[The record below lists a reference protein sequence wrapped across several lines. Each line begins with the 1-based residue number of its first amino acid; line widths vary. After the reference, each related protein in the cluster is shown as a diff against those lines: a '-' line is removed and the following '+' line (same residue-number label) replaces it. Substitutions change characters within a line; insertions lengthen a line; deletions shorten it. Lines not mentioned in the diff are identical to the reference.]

1 MPVSSRFESIFA
13 RSSPIVRRVIRRP
26 QVILALLTALNLLNY
41 LDRYVLSVVLPSAQA
56 ELGFS
61 KLVGGAMA
69 TVFLVGYFLTSPFF
83 GTMADRARQGQRKK
97 LIALGIA
104 VWSLATVASGLAA
117 GTWSLVAARAF
128 VGVGEAS
135 YATIA
140 PTIIDDLAPPLKK
153 GRWLSIFYIAVPVG
167 SALGYIV
174 GGKVLS
180 VTHDWRMA
188 FYVAG
193 VPGLVL
199 ALVCL
204 LIAEPPRQQPHHR
217 PAILDSARELLDIPT
232 YRLTLFGYCAFTF
245 ALGGFAYW
253 APTYLTLQYGL
264 ETGAAGQIFGTVT
277 VVGGAIGTLVGGWL
291 ADWWTRGKSDD
302 PSVVRACLRVCAWG
316 AGLGAP
322 LALAAI
328 LAPTGTAFFWILV
341 PCEIALFLGSGPVN
355 AAVLRSVP
363 VGLRASAMALSI
375 FAIHALGDLWSPP
388 LIGLVADHAPMAW
401 AMLAGP
407 AVFALSALIWWRG
420 VASVR
425 LT

>member
-1 MPVSSRFESIFA
+1 
-13 RSSPIVRRVIRRP
+13 VIRRP
-26 QVILALLTALNLLNY
+26 QVILTLLTALNLLNY
-41 LDRYVLSVVLPSAQA
+41 LDRYVLSAVLPSAQE

-61 KLVGGAMA
+61 NFIGGSLA
-69 TVFLVGYFLTSPFF
+69 TVFLLGYFVTSPYF
-83 GTMADRARQGQRKK
+83 GTMADRARQGGRKR
-97 LIALGIA
+97 LIALGIF
-104 VWSLATVASGLAA
+104 VWSLATVASGIAR
-117 GTWSLVAARAF
+117 GTASLVAARAF

-140 PTIIDDLAPPLKK
+140 PTIIDDLAPPLRK
-153 GRWLSIFYIAVPVG
+153 GRWLAIFYLAVPVG
-167 SALGYIV
+167 SALGYLV
-174 GGKVLS
+174 GGKVLAA
-180 VTHDWRMA
+180 TNDWRMA

-204 LIAEPPRQQPHHR
+204 LIAEPQRHITHSR
-217 PAILDSARELLDIPT
+217 PAILDSARELLGIRT
-232 YRLTLFGYCAFTF
+232 YRLMLFGYCAYAF
-245 ALGGFAYW
+245 AIGGFAYW
-253 APTYLTLQYGL
+253 APKYLHVQYGL
-264 ETGAAGQIFGTVT
+264 ETGSASQVFGGVT
-277 VVGGAIGTLVGGWL
+277 VVGGAIGTLLGGWL
-291 ADWWTRGKSDD
+291 ADRWTGGRSDD
-302 PSVVRACLRVCAWG
+302 PSVVRASLRVCAWS

-328 LAPTGTAFFWILV
+328 LAPTGKTFFVMLL
-341 PCEIALFLGSGPVN
+341 PCEIALFLSSGPVN

-375 FAIHALGDLWSPP
+375 FAIHAAGDLWSPP

-407 AVFALSALIWWRG
+407 AVFALGALFWWRA

>member
-1 MPVSSRFESIFA
+1 M
-13 RSSPIVRRVIRRP
+13 
-26 QVILALLTALNLLNY
+26 ILALLTALNLLNY
-41 LDRYVLSVVLPSAQA
+41 LDRYVMSVVLPSAQE

-61 KLVGGAMA
+61 KLVGGWMA
-69 TVFLVGYFLTSPFF
+69 TVFLLGYFLTSPFF
-83 GTMADRARQGQRKK
+83 GSVADRARQGGRKK

-104 VWSLATVASGLAA
+104 VWSLATVASGLAP
-117 GTWSLVAARAF
+117 GTWSLMGARAF

-140 PTIIDDLAPPLKK
+140 PTIIDDLAPPQRK
-153 GRWLSIFYIAVPVG
+153 GRWLAIFYSAIPVG
-167 SALGYIV
+167 SALGYVV

-199 ALVCL
+199 ALVSL
-204 LIAEPPRQQPHHR
+204 WIAEPPRQAVHHR
-217 PAILDSARELLDIPT
+217 PAILDSARELLDIRP
-232 YRLTLFGYCAFTF
+232 YRLMLFGYCAYAF
-245 ALGGFAYW
+245 AIGGFGYW
-253 APTYLTLQYGL
+253 APTYLHVQYGL
-264 ETGAAGQIFGTVT
+264 ETGGAGQVFGTLT
-277 VVGGAIGTLVGGWL
+277 LVGGAIGTLFGGWL
-291 ADWWTRGKSDD
+291 GDRWSGGRTDD
-302 PSVVRACLRVCAWG
+302 PSVVRASLRVCAWS

-328 LAPTGTAFFWILV
+328 LAPTGTAFYALV
-341 PCEIALFLGSGPVN
+341 FPCEIALFLSSGPVN

-407 AVFALSALIWWRG
+407 AVFALAAFFWWRA
-420 VASVR
+420 VTSVR

>member
-1 MPVSSRFESIFA
+1 MVG
-13 RSSPIVRRVIRRP
+13 RVIRRP

-41 LDRYVLSVVLPSAQA
+41 LDRYVLSVVLPSAQE

-61 KLVGGAMA
+61 NFVGGSLA

-83 GTMADRARQGQRKK
+83 GTMSDRARRGGRKR

-104 VWSLATVASGLAA
+104 VWSAATVASGLVH
-117 GTWSLVAARAF
+117 GTASLVAARAF

-140 PTIIDDLAPPLKK
+140 PTIIDDLAPPLRK
-153 GRWLSIFYIAVPVG
+153 GRWLAIFYSAIPVG

-193 VPGLVL
+193 FPGLVL
-199 ALVCL
+199 ALICL
-204 LIAEPPRQQPHHR
+204 LIVEPERHVSPSR
-217 PAILDSARELLDIPT
+217 PAILDSARELLAIRT
-232 YRLTLFGYCAFTF
+232 YRLMLFGYCAYAF
-245 ALGGFAYW
+245 AMGGFAYW
-253 APTYLTLQYGL
+253 APKYLHLQYGL
-264 ETGAAGQIFGTVT
+264 EAGSAGQVFGTLT
-277 VVGGAIGTLVGGWL
+277 VVGGAIGTFVGGWL
-291 ADWWTRGKSDD
+291 GDRWSGGRSDD
-302 PSVVRACLRVCAWG
+302 PSIVRASLRVCAWS

-322 LALAAI
+322 LGLAAI
-328 LAPTGTAFFWILV
+328 LAPTGNAFYALLV
-341 PCEIALFLGSGPVN
+341 PCEIALFLSSGPVN

-363 VGLRASAMALSI
+363 AGLRASAMALSI
-375 FAIHALGDLWSPP
+375 FAIHAAGDLWSPP

-407 AVFALSALIWWRG
+407 AVFALGAFFWWRA

>member
-1 MPVSSRFESIFA
+1 M
-13 RSSPIVRRVIRRP
+13 
-26 QVILALLTALNLLNY
+26 ILALLTALNLLNY
-41 LDRYVLSVVLPSAQA
+41 LDRYVLSVVLPAAQE

-61 KLVGGAMA
+61 NFIGGSLA

-83 GTMADRARQGQRKK
+83 GTMGDRARRGGRKK

-104 VWSLATVASGLAA
+104 VWSAATVASGLAT
-117 GTWSLVAARAF
+117 GTGSLVAARAF

-140 PTIIDDLAPPLKK
+140 PTIIDDLAPPLRK
-153 GRWLSIFYIAVPVG
+153 GRWLAIFYSAIPVG

-174 GGKVLS
+174 GGQVLAS
-180 VTHDWRMA
+180 THDWRMA

-193 VPGLVL
+193 FPGLVL

-204 LIAEPPRQQPHHR
+204 FIVEPERQAAHHR
-217 PAILDSARELLDIPT
+217 PAILDSARELLAIRT
-232 YRLTLFGYCAFTF
+232 YRLMLFGYCAYTF
-245 ALGGFAYW
+245 AMGGFAYW
-253 APTYLTLQYGL
+253 APKYLHLQYGL
-264 ETGAAGQIFGTVT
+264 ETGGAGKTFGMLT
-277 VVGGAIGTLVGGWL
+277 VVGGAIGTLVGGLL
-291 ADWWTRGKSDD
+291 ADRWSGGRSDD
-302 PSVVRACLRVCAWG
+302 PSVVRASLRVCAWS

-328 LAPTGTAFFWILV
+328 LAPSGATFFALLV
-341 PCEIALFLGSGPVN
+341 PCEIALFLSSGPVN

-363 VGLRASAMALSI
+363 EGLRASAMALSI
-375 FAIHALGDLWSPP
+375 FAIHLFGDLWSPP

-407 AVFALSALIWWRG
+407 AVFALGAVFWWRA
-420 VASVR
+420 VRSVR

>member
-1 MPVSSRFESIFA
+1 
-13 RSSPIVRRVIRRP
+13 VIRRP
-26 QVILALLTALNLLNY
+26 QLILALLTALNLLNY
-41 LDRYVLSVVLPSAQA
+41 LDRYVLSVVLPSAQE

-61 KLVGGAMA
+61 NFVGGSLA
-69 TVFLVGYFLTSPFF
+69 TVFLLGYFVTSPYF
-83 GTMADRARQGQRKK
+83 GTMADRARQGGRKR

-104 VWSLATVASGLAA
+104 VWSLATVASGMAHGTAA
-117 GTWSLVAARAF
+117 LIAARAF

-140 PTIIDDLAPPLKK
+140 PTIIDDLAPPLRK
-153 GRWLSIFYIAVPVG
+153 GRWLAIFYSAVPIG
-167 SALGYIV
+167 SALGYVV
-174 GGKVLS
+174 GGKVLA

-193 VPGLVL
+193 LPGIVL
-199 ALVCL
+199 AAVCL
-204 LIAEPPRQQPHHR
+204 LIVEPPRQMAHTP
-217 PAILDSARELLDIPT
+217 PAILDSARELLGIRT
-232 YRLTLFGYCAFTF
+232 YRLTLFGYCAYTF
-245 ALGGFAYW
+245 AMGGFAYW
-253 APTYLTLQYGL
+253 APKYLHVQYGL
-264 ETGAAGQIFGTVT
+264 ETGGAGQIFGGLT
-277 VVGGAIGTLVGGWL
+277 VVGGAIGTLVGGALCDRWI
-291 ADWWTRGKSDD
+291 AGRSDD
-302 PSVVRACLRVCAWG
+302 PSVVRASLRVCAWS

-328 LAPTGTAFFWILV
+328 LAPTGTTFFVMLL
-341 PCEIALFLGSGPVN
+341 PAEIALFLSSGPVN

-407 AVFALSALIWWRG
+407 AVFALGALFWWRG

>member
-1 MPVSSRFESIFA
+1 M
-13 RSSPIVRRVIRRP
+13 
-26 QVILALLTALNLLNY
+26 ILALLTALNLLNY
-41 LDRYVLSVVLPSAQA
+41 LDRYVLSVVLPSAQE

-61 KLVGGAMA
+61 NLVGGFLA
-69 TVFLVGYFLTSPFF
+69 TVFLLGYFFTSPIF
-83 GTMADRARQGQRKK
+83 GTMADRAHQGGRKK
-97 LIALGIA
+97 LIAIGIA
-104 VWSLATVASGLAA
+104 VWSFATVASGLAH
-117 GTWSLVAARAF
+117 GTASLVASRAF

-153 GRWLSIFYIAVPVG
+153 GRWLAIFYSAIPVG
-167 SALGYIV
+167 SALGYVV

-204 LIAEPPRQQPHHR
+204 LIAEPPRQAPHAT
-217 PAILDSARELLDIPT
+217 PAILDSARELLGIRP
-232 YRLTLFGYCAFTF
+232 YRLMLFGYCAYTF
-245 ALGGFAYW
+245 AIGGFGYW
-253 APTYLTLQYGL
+253 APKYLHVQYGL
-264 ETGAAGQIFGTVT
+264 ETGSAGQAFGMLT
-277 VVGGAIGTLVGGWL
+277 VVGGAIGTLVGGSLGDRWI
-291 ADWWTRGKSDD
+291 AGRTDD
-302 PSVVRACLRVCAWG
+302 PSVVRASLRVCAWS

-328 LAPTGTAFFWILV
+328 LAPTGTTFFALLV
-341 PCEIALFLGSGPVN
+341 PCEIALFLSSGPVN

-363 VGLRASAMALSI
+363 AGLRASAMALSI

-407 AVFALSALIWWRG
+407 AAFALGAVFWRRA